1 MTVPLF
7 LLLSLALAP
16 LAGGFGDFPPKAP
29 EPGHFTGP
37 FPDGAQDAVLDSVRF
52 EMRIG
57 RNWHAVRL
65 LRRAFPEGPGG
76 SEESALLFARAE
88 AGWRNWSEVRNLLQ
102 EPLGSGMWRGEEAW
116 YLLGR
121 ALEAEGELQEAE
133 AAFGEALESEGGKL
147 GDGAEALAPGEARAW
162 RALLRG
168 RLGLYGEALAD
179 VELLEGEDPE
189 TADWVALEVAEM
201 AAVEGAREETR
212 EAMSM
217 VARDEIRGSAWDLL
231 PRALLASGDSIG
243 AEAAF
248 WSSLP
253 SLDDPS
259 DQASAWD
266 RVGALRLARGDSV
279 GARGAFHQ
287 VLALSPGGGLGV
299 RAAEALLSL
308 GYDSARTALAG
319 ARALGGGGQPR
330 EALEA
335 YEVYEAMIGGSVSAS
350 VQLAVGRL
358 LLNLGQ
364 GGRAL
369 PALTS
374 LGEGD
379 DPETAAP
386 ALELKILALRQ
397 VGRSGEIRGVQDE
410 LMERFPERP
419 EALEIG
425 FARAEALRNRGNL
438 EEAIDG
444 YRSTVA
450 MDSSHNLAGQA
461 RMWAGHLLL
470 RLGRS
475 DEALAVYGAY
485 LEEFPDGRRADE
497 AAYWRGR
504 TLIEEG
510 FEEEG
515 REVLLQI
522 PLDHPLSYYAVRAGE
537 LLGTAPTPAIPVPT
551 DTLPFPSLLRDGLG
565 RFDRLLAV
573 GLNGAADWEFENLAS
588 RIRESPDVERRQKVL
603 LRLAHELNERGFT
616 REGINLGW
624 ELRREGAKEDRDLLL
639 AIYPFPYREIVM
651 AEALERGIDPY
662 LMAGLI
668 RQESAFWVRAR
679 SGADARGLMQVL
691 PTTGRGLA
699 RTGGP
704 EGFRPD
710 DHLYEAEINIHL
722 GMAFFQDM
730 RRRFGPD
737 LPIILSSYNAGP
749 SRARRWRQY
758 PEARDMPL
766 FVERIP
772 FTETRGYVKNV
783 LANRAIYAW
792 LYGQVPDSQQ
802 RAPHG

>member
-1 MTVPLF
+1 
-7 LLLSLALAP
+7 
-16 LAGGFGDFPPKAP
+16 
-29 EPGHFTGP
+29 
-37 FPDGAQDAVLDSVRF
+37 
-52 EMRIG
+52 MRIG

-65 LRRAFPEGPGG
+65 LKRAFPEGPGG
-76 SEESALLFARAE
+76 SEELALLFARAE
-88 AGWRNWSEVRNLLQ
+88 AGWKNWSQVRALL
-102 EPLGSGMWRGEEAW
+102 EDRLESGASRGAEAW

-121 ALEAEGELQEAE
+121 ALEAQGELEEAE
-133 AAFGEALESEGGKL
+133 GAFGEALESEEEQGS
-147 GDGAEALAPGEARAW
+147 DGTGALAPGEARAW

-168 RLGLYGEALAD
+168 RLGRYREALTD
-179 VELLEGEDPE
+179 VELLGGEDPE
-189 TADWVALEVAEM
+189 TADWVALEVAEV
-201 AAVEGAREETR
+201 AAADGAREETR
-212 EAMSM
+212 EALSA
-217 VARDEIRGSAWDLL
+217 VSRDEIRESAWDLL
-231 PRALLASGDSIG
+231 PRALLASGDSVG

-253 SLDDPS
+253 SLHDPS
-259 DQASAWD
+259 DQAMAWE
-266 RVGALRLARGDSV
+266 RVGALRMARGDSV
-279 GARGAFHQ
+279 GARSAYHQ
-287 VLALSPGGGLGV
+287 VLALSSAGGAGV
-299 RAAEALLSL
+299 RAAAALLTL
-308 GYDSARTALAG
+308 GYDSASAALAG
-319 ARALGGGGQPR
+319 GRALGVAGRPR

-335 YEVYEAMIGGSVSAS
+335 YEVYETLIDGPLSPSD
-350 VQLAVGRL
+350 QLAVARRL
-358 LLNLGQ
+358 LNVGQ

-369 PALTS
+369 PSLTA

-386 ALELKILALRQ
+386 ALELKVLALRQ
-397 VGRSGEIRGVQDE
+397 VGRSGETRGVQDE
-410 LMERFPERP
+410 LMERFPKRP
-419 EALEIG
+419 EALEIA
-425 FARAEALRNRGNL
+425 FARAEALRNRGSL

-450 MDSSHNLAGQA
+450 MESSHNLAGQA
-461 RMWAGHLLL
+461 RMWMGHLLL
-470 RLGRS
+470 RLDRGE
-475 DEALAVYGAY
+475 EALAVYSAY

-504 TLIEEG
+504 ALMEEG
-510 FEEEG
+510 LEEEG
-515 REVLLQI
+515 RDVLLQI
-522 PLDHPLSYYAVRAGE
+522 PVDHPLSYYAVRAGQ
-537 LLGTAPTPAIPVPT
+537 LLGMGHTPAIPVPT
-551 DTLPFPSLLRDGLG
+551 DTLPLPVLLREGLA

-573 GLNGAADWEFENLAS
+573 GLNRAADWEFENLAD
-588 RIRESPDVERRQKVL
+588 RIRRGSDVDRRRKAL

-624 ELRREGAKEDRDLLL
+624 ELRREGAMEDRNLLL
-639 AIYPFPYREIVM
+639 AIYPFPYRDIVM

-691 PTTGRGLA
+691 PATGRGLA
-699 RTGGP
+699 RTAGP

-749 SRARRWRQY
+749 SRAQRWRQY

-802 RAPHG
+802 RVPRG